1 MLRRR
6 GFWEQTQL
14 TTSQPLG
21 TPLRHTTSKQ
31 SKQQHPLLRDPGWYC
46 YKRSDSARPLH
57 TCIEFMERYP
67 PPVQL
72 SLLPPLYVR
81 MNTPRHWLKL
91 TYTNYSRARSSGLV
105 SNQWLPQH
113 IWIQPHLACLS
124 TSRHFWGKKQ
134 PCWEPSHNGDRWG
147 VWQWTLEFRTRHAA
161 LPWYALFH
169 EQGA

>member
-1 MLRRR
+1 MI
-6 GFWEQTQL
+6 QTERPLETYL
-14 TTSQPLG
+14 TEYNTAPWDTLAAHYSTQP
-21 TPLRHTTSKQ
+21 
-31 SKQQHPLLRDPGWYC
+31 KQQHPLLRDPGWYC

-72 SLLPPLYVR
+72 SLLPQLYVR
-81 MNTPRHWLKL
+81 MNTPRHWLEL
-91 TYTNYSRARSSGLV
+91 TYTDYSRARSSDLV

-134 PCWEPSHNGDRWG
+134 PCWEPSHNGDR
-147 VWQWTLEFRTRHAA
+147 
-161 LPWYALFH
+161 
-169 EQGA
+169 